1 MPDEV
6 ENMDEVLVQF
16 SGREKELIATL
27 TTMNE
32 ATLSVANERRSL
44 SSSSGSGAHSR
55 VLDERGHRRR

>member
-1 MPDEV
+1 MPDKV

-27 TTMNE
+27 TTMTE
-32 ATLSVANERRSL
+32 ATLSAANELL
-44 SSSSGSGAHSR
+44 SSSSISGSRTHSR

>member
-32 ATLSVANERRSL
+32 TTLSAANGRRSS
-44 SSSSGSGAHSR
+44 SSSSGSAGRTVAY
-55 VLDERGHRRR
+55 